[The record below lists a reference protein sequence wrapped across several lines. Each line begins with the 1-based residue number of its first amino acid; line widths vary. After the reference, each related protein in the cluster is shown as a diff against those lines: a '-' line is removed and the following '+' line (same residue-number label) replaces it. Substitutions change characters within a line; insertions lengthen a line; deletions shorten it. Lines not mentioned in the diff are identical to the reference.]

1 MVNAHQ
7 NLNTALVHVNVLVP
21 LVCTS
26 MLKAQLF
33 ERVGGAVLP
42 MAGELSTDPAT
53 LKLMESIGKHCP
65 NCGAFIQKN
74 DGCNVRL

>member
-1 MVNAHQ
+1 
-7 NLNTALVHVNVLVP
+7 
-21 LVCTS
+21 